1 MFFLL
6 SKLLGFIISP
16 IVWVFGLLIYS
27 FFTKI
32 DTRARKL
39 RITAIAILY
48 LCCNS
53 FLVDELFRA
62 YEPVTPDY
70 DLMKT
75 HYDGAIVL
83 GGIGEVDM
91 RLKKINFTYSADRLF
106 QTLQLYKTGRID
118 KIIYTGGSGSIEFP
132 EKKEGIYVQKYLRQI
147 QIPDS
152 AVIMESESRNTYENA
167 IFTKKLIGDSMA
179 NAKLLLVT
187 SAYHMPRALAVFKKA
202 GYTNITPY
210 ITNKMSGVR
219 RFTFDHLLIPN
230 IDAAFNLQFLLHE
243 WVGFIMYK
251 IKGYA

>member
-1 MFFLL
+1 M
-6 SKLLGFIISP
+6 
-16 IVWVFGLLIYS
+16 WVFAFLVYS

-32 DTRARKL
+32 ETRAKKL
-39 RITAIAILY
+39 RITAVVVLY
-48 LCCNS
+48 MCCNS
-53 FLVDELFRA
+53 FLVDELFRT
-62 YEPVTPDY
+62 YETTTPDY

-83 GGIGEVDM
+83 GGIGDVDL
-91 RLKKINFTYSADRLF
+91 RLKKINFSGSADRLF

-132 EKKEGIYVQKYLRQI
+132 EKREGIYVQKYLRQI

-152 AVIMESESRNTYENA
+152 VVIMESESRNTYENA
-167 IFTKKLIGDSMA
+167 VFTKKIIGDSIA
-179 NAKLLLVT
+179 TKKLLLVT

-202 GYTNITPY
+202 GYTNLTPY
-210 ITNKMSGVR
+210 CTNRVSGIR
-219 RFTFDHLLIPN
+219 RYTFDHLFIPN
-230 IDAAFNLQFLLHE
+230 VDAASGLQLLIHE